1 MIEYKLVPIEPTE
14 EMLKAGFRAWNACDL
29 PKGSNSFLDWK
40 DAYEAMLE
48 AAPTPESIT
57 IPLAEYEAMKKDAE
71 RYRWMRNYTG
81 ATYDG
86 FYNIPLNNL
95 RLPKRWMYGSIA
107 RHWDEAIDKAMEI

>member
-1 MIEYKLVPIEPTE
+1 MTEHDIELAKQAGFTISRDEYVFS
-14 EMLKAGFRAWNACDL
+14 EMLAKYTKLIRAE
-29 PKGSNSFLDWK
+29 KQG
-40 DAYEAMLE
+40 
-48 AAPTPESIT
+48 
-57 IPLAEYEAMKKDAE
+57 EYEAMKKDAE